1 MKQGTQ
7 FALPVEIG
15 MSLDEVSRIE
25 FVFKQKSCK
34 GFPAIKSNVWPDD
47 CTRQEGQNII
57 LIPWTRAETYK
68 FMGGETL
75 YMDTRITLRDSTDQP
90 EPDLIPGGG
99 WLMIQVRVAQQS
111 AVSVRIAGA
120 APVRVDVTGTAVV
133 SAPEYSGPYD
143 ITPLFTAQVLPTAK
157 KLMQKDVTIRKIPQ
171 YEVSNDSNGYT
182 LIIGEEYYNAQ

>member
-90 EPDLIPGGG
+90 QTEI
-99 WLMIQVRVAQQS
+99 
-111 AVSVRIAGA
+111 
-120 APVRVDVTGTAVV
+120 
-133 SAPEYSGPYD
+133 
-143 ITPLFTAQVLPTAK
+143 LPTAK

>member
-34 GFPAIKSNVWPDD
+34 GFPAIKSNVWPDGY
-47 CTRQEGQNII
+47 TRQAGQHLI

-68 FMGGETL
+68 FMGGEML

-90 EPDLIPGGG
+90 QTEILALKMSP
-99 WLMIQVRVAQQS
+99 
-111 AVSVRIAGA
+111 
-120 APVRVDVTGTAVV
+120 T
-133 SAPEYSGPYD
+133 
-143 ITPLFTAQVLPTAK
+143 LFQEA
-157 KLMQKDVTIRKIPQ
+157 DG
-171 YEVSNDSNGYT
+171 S
-182 LIIGEEYYNAQ
+182 